1 MNFLKSIVSFFGKS
15 NSAAVPQPRAV
26 QEFNADGKD
35 LVSEWYV
42 LPKGKRKIGPLSRQ
56 ELREQFKETNAEQEL
71 KIRRGEKDS
80 WVPACRVKDV
90 YPELSYFVVVP
101 KQRSEPIRHVSV
113 IAPMQANGA
122 PGVSPSLVAISNRR
136 TATAL
141 SAIAIA
147 QRSMALQELREQN
160 DQLRDISENL
170 HDIGGRF
177 DGLT

>member
-71 KIRRGEKDS
+71 KIRGFQH
-80 WVPACRVKDV
+80 A
-90 YPELSYFVVVP
+90 
-101 KQRSEPIRHVSV
+101 
-113 IAPMQANGA
+113 
-122 PGVSPSLVAISNRR
+122 
-136 TATAL
+136 
-141 SAIAIA
+141 
-147 QRSMALQELREQN
+147 ELRMFIRN
-160 DQLRDISENL
+160 CHTSL
-170 HDIGGRF
+170 
-177 DGLT
+177 